1 MRIDDWLVQA
11 ANSLKAGSDS
21 PRLDAELLLMHVL
34 DVNRTWLFTWPE
46 TALTAEQYSQAEAL
60 LQKRLTGEPVAYLTG
75 RREFWSLPLSVNPST
90 LIPRPDTETLVEW
103 ALELTLP
110 EDSRVLDLGTGTGAI
125 ALALASE
132 KTSWQIRAVDLN
144 PDAVELARGNAGSL
158 GLNVDVFESRW
169 FSRVE
174 GRFHLIVSNPP
185 YVDAADGHLRE
196 GDVRFEPLSA
206 LVADAQGMADI
217 AEIISKAPTYLYKGG
232 WLLLEHGYE
241 QGQAVRELLASQ
253 GFEQV
258 STRNDLEGRPRI
270 TGGQWPSLM

>member
-1 MRIDDWLVQA
+1 MRVDAWLAQA
-11 ANSLKAGSDS
+11 ANSLKVGSDS

-34 DVNRTWLFTWPE
+34 DVSRTWLFTWPE
-46 TALTAEQYSQAEAL
+46 TILTTEQYAQAEAM
-60 LQKRLTGEPVAYLTG
+60 LQKRLLGEPVAYLTG

-110 EDSRVLDLGTGTGAI
+110 GDCRALDLGTGTGAI

-132 KTSWQIRAVDLN
+132 KQGWQVEAADLN
-144 PDAVELARGNAGSL
+144 PDAVQLAQTNAHNL
-158 GLNVDVFESRW
+158 GLDIRVLESHW
-169 FSRVE
+169 FSAVE

-185 YVDAADGHLRE
+185 YIDAADGHLRE

-206 LVADAQGMADI
+206 LVAGDQGLSDLVQ
-217 AEIISKAPTYLYKGG
+217 IIREAPGYLQRHG
-232 WLLLEHGYE
+232 WLLLEHGFE

-253 GFEQV
+253 GFEQIT
-258 STRNDLEGRPRI
+258 TRDDLEGRPRI

>member
-1 MRIDDWLVQA
+1 MRVDTWLAQA

-34 DVNRTWLFTWPE
+34 EVNRTWLFTWPE
-46 TALTAEQYSQAEAL
+46 TTLTTEQSSQAEAL

-132 KTSWQIRAVDLN
+132 KTNWQVEAVDLN
-144 PDAVELARGNAGSL
+144 PAAVELARANASSL
-158 GLNVDVFESRW
+158 DLNVDVFESRW
-169 FSRVE
+169 FSGVD

-185 YVDAADGHLRE
+185 YIDAGDCHLSE